1 MKKRSRDLTQGNIA
15 KQILLFAIPILL
27 SQTFQNLY
35 NSVDSVVVGRLVG
48 TTALAAVT
56 ASGDVSR
63 LIISFFTG
71 LSTGSGIVFSRYF
84 GAKKY
89 DDLHRATHTTL
100 LFSALLGL
108 FMVVLGI
115 TLTPVLMT
123 LVACPPDVLSEAI
136 LYLRVYFIGT
146 LFTSIYN
153 VATGILRAVGDSR
166 TPFYYLVIA
175 TCVNIVLDFFFVG
188 VLHIDVLGVALATI
202 ISQLLS
208 VALIIIKMLKTT
220 DVYHLDVKSLH
231 IDKSILSEVL
241 RLGIPAAV
249 QSCLTSFSNL
259 FVLRYQNTFGSIAMA
274 GTGAAKKIE
283 KFVSM
288 VSHAIGL
295 STATFVAQNVGAGKY
310 KRTVHG
316 MRHILVLSFI
326 AVALIGLP
334 IYIFAEPI
342 VRLFTKDT
350 AAIVYGV
357 EMIRVMMPFYYLLAL
372 QNIFTNAIRGFGR
385 SIVSMVLATVGLVA
399 CRQIYLAV
407 AMAINYS
414 IVHVYVSFPV
424 GWGCA
429 TLLGILYYLLVIRKN
444 FSHKLRSECSQ

>member
-1 MKKRSRDLTQGNIA
+1 MKKRSKDLTQGNIA

-27 SQTFQNLY
+27 SLTFQNLY

-89 DDLHRATHTTL
+89 DDLHKATHTTL
-100 LFSALLGL
+100 LFSVLLGL
-108 FMVVLGI
+108 FMVILGI

-123 LVACPPDVLSEAI
+123 LVACPPDVLAEAT

-175 TCVNIVLDFFFVG
+175 TCVNVVLDYFFVG
-188 VLHIDVLGVALATI
+188 ILHIDVLGVALATI

-208 VALIIIKMLKTT
+208 VVLIITKMLKTK
-220 DVYHLDVKSLH
+220 DVYRLDIRSLR
-231 IDKSILSEVL
+231 IDKSILVEVL
-241 RLGIPAAV
+241 RLGIPAAI

-288 VSHAIGL
+288 ISHAIGQ

-310 KRTVHG
+310 KRTAHG
-316 MRHILVLSFI
+316 MRHILILAFI
-326 AVALIGLP
+326 SVVLIGSP

-342 VRLFTKDT
+342 VRLFTED
-350 AAIVYGV
+350 AAAVVYGV

-372 QNIFTNAIRGFGR
+372 QNIFSNAIRGFGY
-385 SIVSMVLATVGLVA
+385 SIISMILTSGGLIV

-407 AMAINYS
+407 AMAIDYS
-414 IVHVYVSFPV
+414 IIHVYVSFPV

-429 TLLGILYYLLVIRKN
+429 ALLGILYYFMVIRKK
-444 FSHKLRSECSQ
+444 FSHKLQNECSQ

>member
-1 MKKRSRDLTQGNIA
+1 MTKRSKDLTQGNIT
-15 KQILLFAIPILL
+15 KQIVLFAIPILL

-35 NSVDSVVVGRLVG
+35 NSVDSVVVGRMVG

-63 LIISFFTG
+63 LIIGFFTG

-89 DDLHRATHTTL
+89 DELHKANHTTL
-100 LFSALLGL
+100 LFSVLLGL
-108 FMVVLGI
+108 FMVAIGI
-115 TLTPVLMT
+115 PLTPTLMR
-123 LVACPPDVLSEAI
+123 LAACPPDVLSEAT
-136 LYLRVYFIGT
+136 LYLRVYFIGM

-153 VATGILRAVGDSR
+153 VTSGILRAVGDSR
-166 TPFYYLVIA
+166 TPFYYLMIA
-175 TCVNIVLDFFFVG
+175 TCVNIVLDIFFVG
-188 VLHIDVLGVALATI
+188 SLHMNVLGVALATI
-202 ISQLLS
+202 ISQLIS
-208 VALIIIKMLKTT
+208 VVLIIFKMLKTT
-220 DVYHLDVKSLH
+220 DVYHLDIKALR
-231 IDKSILSEVL
+231 IDRSILGEVL

-288 VSHAIGL
+288 VSNSIGQ
-295 STATFVAQNVGAGKY
+295 STAIFVAQNAGAGKY

-316 MRHILVLSFI
+316 LHCILILAFI
-326 AVALIGLP
+326 SVALIGLP

-342 VRLFTKDT
+342 VRLFTENA

-357 EMIRVMMPFYYLLAL
+357 EMIRVMMPFYYFLAL
-372 QNIFTNAIRGFGR
+372 QNIFTNAIRGFGH
-385 SIVSMVLATVGLVA
+385 SIASMVLTTCGLIV
-399 CRQIYLAV
+399 CRQIYLAI
-407 AMAINYS
+407 AMSINYS
-414 IVHVYVSFPV
+414 IIHVYTSFPV
-424 GWGCA
+424 GWGSA
-429 TLLGILYYLLVIRKN
+429 ALLGILYYVIVIRRKL
-444 FSHKLRSECSQ
+444 SHKSINASVQ